1 MATTFPILTQTAK
14 AGKEMRWEVS
24 VQANSDGK
32 GVIST
37 RYGYVGGVV
46 QTGEKVIDEGKNLG
60 KKNATTPFQQAVVEA
75 RALWNKKV
83 SAGYKELDSVTSSVP
98 TVATVATDAA
108 DGGAGTTSTPVVNAS
123 SVAESVSKDRSAII
137 DVQIPLPMLAEKFQQ
152 RGHVITFPCF
162 IQPKFDGTRTV
173 GICGLESDTC
183 LYSRNRK
190 VYPHLEHIKAVLKK
204 LPKGLILDGELYTRE
219 IHFQKI
225 VGLVKK
231 KTLTKDDL
239 ANHALIQLHI
249 YDIVDLT
256 KTFEERFAILQDL
269 FKKGFEG
276 AGTVLH
282 LCVTEELKSAE
293 GLQAKHDEYVAQ
305 GYEGIMLR
313 NKAGK
318 YAVGHRSSDLQK
330 FKMFL
335 DDEYKI
341 VGFFEGEG
349 REAGAVIWE
358 CETADGKRFRCRPE
372 GTLGERQEL
381 FRNGGKAIGKE
392 LSVRYQELTEDKI
405 PRFPIGLAIR
415 DYE

>member
-1 MATTFPILTQTAK
+1 MATTFPILTHIAK

-83 SAGYKELDSVTSSVP
+83 SAGYKELASGTG
-98 TVATVATDAA
+98 AT
-108 DGGAGTTSTPVVNAS
+108 DGGAGTATVVTTGVPVVNATGTPVVNAS
-123 SVAESVSKDRSAII
+123 SVAESVSKDRSAVI

-152 RGHVITFPCF
+152 RGHVISFPCF

-231 KTLTKDDL
+231 KTLTKTAPPTSL
-239 ANHALIQLHI
+239 AA
-249 YDIVDLT
+249 
-256 KTFEERFAILQDL
+256 R
-269 FKKGFEG
+269 
-276 AGTVLH
+276 
-282 LCVTEELKSAE
+282 
-293 GLQAKHDEYVAQ
+293 
-305 GYEGIMLR
+305 R
-313 NKAGK
+313 
-318 YAVGHRSSDLQK
+318 RP
-330 FKMFL
+330 
-335 DDEYKI
+335 
-341 VGFFEGEG
+341 
-349 REAGAVIWE
+349 
-358 CETADGKRFRCRPE
+358 RCNPARTP
-372 GTLGERQEL
+372 
-381 FRNGGKAIGKE
+381 I
-392 LSVRYQELTEDKI
+392 I
-405 PRFPIGLAIR
+405 PATPDF
-415 DYE
+415 

>member
-1 MATTFPILTQTAK
+1 MATTFPVLTHTAK

-24 VQANSDGK
+24 VQADAEGK

-46 QTGEKVIDEGKNLG
+46 QQGEKTVSEGKNLG

-83 SAGYKELDSVTSSVP
+83 SAGYKELASGTGTAVP
-98 TVATVATDAA
+98 TATDAV
-108 DGGAGTTSTPVVNAS
+108 DGGAGTAGTPVVNAS

-152 RGHVITFPCF
+152 RGHVIAFPCF

-330 FKMFL
+330 FKKFL
-335 DDEYKI
+335 DDEYNI

-381 FRNGGKAIGKE
+381 FLQGGKAIGKA

>member
-1 MATTFPILTQTAK
+1 MATTFPVLTHTAK

-24 VQANSDGK
+24 VQADADSKDSN

-83 SAGYKELDSVTSSVP
+83 SAGYKELASGTGTAVP
-98 TVATVATDAA
+98 TATDAV
-108 DGGAGTTSTPVVNAS
+108 DGGAGTAGTPVVNAS

-152 RGHVITFPCF
+152 RGHVIAFPCF

-256 KTFEERFAILQDL
+256 KTFE
-269 FKKGFEG
+269 
-276 AGTVLH
+276 
-282 LCVTEELKSAE
+282 
-293 GLQAKHDEYVAQ
+293 
-305 GYEGIMLR
+305 
-313 NKAGK
+313 
-318 YAVGHRSSDLQK
+318 
-330 FKMFL
+330 
-335 DDEYKI
+335 
-341 VGFFEGEG
+341 
-349 REAGAVIWE
+349 
-358 CETADGKRFRCRPE
+358 
-372 GTLGERQEL
+372 
-381 FRNGGKAIGKE
+381 
-392 LSVRYQELTEDKI
+392 
-405 PRFPIGLAIR
+405 
-415 DYE
+415 

>member
-1 MATTFPILTQTAK
+1 MATTFPVLTHTAK

-24 VQANSDGK
+24 VQADAEGK

-46 QTGEKVIDEGKNLG
+46 QQGEKTVSEGKNLG

-83 SAGYKELDSVTSSVP
+83 SAGYKELASGTGTAVP
-98 TVATVATDAA
+98 TATDAV
-108 DGGAGTTSTPVVNAS
+108 DGGAGTAGTPVVNAS

-152 RGHVITFPCF
+152 RGHVIAFPCF

-330 FKMFL
+330 FKKFL
-335 DDEYKI
+335 DDEYNI